1 MIGALE
7 PPGLQVT
14 KNKTTEHVWWVGG
27 HGWKVKVE
35 IHCFLEGGEVKV
47 VVCSVIEKVRSKNS
61 S

>member
-47 VVCSVIEKVRSKNS
+47 VVLFSY
-61 S
+61 